1 MFSDRNSC
9 LAILQ
14 TRTDMVTFQPSIFG
28 YRFRVDLQ
36 KKKGVQ
42 FVSNTPPKTASG
54 LGLTFVIG
62 GNKLGNKSKPVLV
75 L

>member
-1 MFSDRNSC
+1 
-9 LAILQ
+9 
-14 TRTDMVTFQPSIFG
+14 MVTFQPSIFG
-28 YRFRVDLQ
+28 YRFRVGLQ

-42 FVSNTPPKTASG
+42 FVSNTAPKTASG
-54 LGLTFVIG
+54 LGFTFVIG